1 MNMLITVENLS
12 HTFGD
17 KKLYEKVSFRVLRGE
32 KIGLIGAN
40 GTGKTTLIKIL
51 GGDVSPDEGSI
62 TINPNIKIGYLD
74 QYAKLNGKLTIQ
86 EYLKSAFSDLLV
98 LSDELDSINSELRK
112 TSDEETMH
120 RLIRQATR
128 IREKLESHNFF
139 QIDSEV
145 AKIASGLGLTAIGMD
160 RPIAKLSGG
169 QKVKLMLAKVLLEVP
184 ELLILDEPTNFLDAE
199 HVEWLIKFLKEFKGA
214 FLIVSHNE
222 EFLNNVCNRIIEVE
236 FTSLT
241 KYKGNYQDYLIK
253 KQMRIDSYEKE
264 YIKDQKE
271 RARLTEYINKNKA
284 RASTSKLAKS
294 REKQLAKMKP
304 MAKLKKLP
312 EPHFKFTYKPVS
324 AETLLKVNNLEIGYY
339 YSLLPAMSFKLAN
352 REKLSLQGFNGIGKS
367 TLLKT
372 LIGEL
377 KPIKGHF
384 QFFPDVVI
392 GYYAQDHIWENDELS
407 ALQVIQNEYPTLTHN
422 EIRSRLASCGIVD
435 EVAVQPI
442 KSLSGGEQAKV
453 KLCRILFKPCN
464 VLLLD
469 EPTNHLDHNAKVA
482 LVKAIKEFPGSVIFV
497 THENEF
503 AGEITNKVFNI
514 ESLLVD

>member
-1 MNMLITVENLS
+1 MLITVENLS

-214 FLIVSHNE
+214 FN
-222 EFLNNVCNRIIEVE
+222 C
-236 FTSLT
+236 FT
-241 KYKGNYQDYLIK
+241 
-253 KQMRIDSYEKE
+253 
-264 YIKDQKE
+264 
-271 RARLTEYINKNKA
+271 
-284 RASTSKLAKS
+284 
-294 REKQLAKMKP
+294 
-304 MAKLKKLP
+304 
-312 EPHFKFTYKPVS
+312 
-324 AETLLKVNNLEIGYY
+324 
-339 YSLLPAMSFKLAN
+339 
-352 REKLSLQGFNGIGKS
+352 
-367 TLLKT
+367 
-372 LIGEL
+372 
-377 KPIKGHF
+377 
-384 QFFPDVVI
+384 
-392 GYYAQDHIWENDELS
+392 
-407 ALQVIQNEYPTLTHN
+407 
-422 EIRSRLASCGIVD
+422 
-435 EVAVQPI
+435 
-442 KSLSGGEQAKV
+442 
-453 KLCRILFKPCN
+453 
-464 VLLLD
+464 
-469 EPTNHLDHNAKVA
+469 
-482 LVKAIKEFPGSVIFV
+482 
-497 THENEF
+497 
-503 AGEITNKVFNI
+503 
-514 ESLLVD
+514 